1 MVSSRQACSRVWPR
15 KQLMGQKTK
24 RWMQRKVLLVVAAVA
39 EAMAV
44 VVAQLLLLRLLQLQ
58 LLREVVAV
66 EVEAMADKTLLPS
79 T

>member
-1 MVSSRQACSRVWPR
+1 
-15 KQLMGQKTK
+15 MGQKTK

-44 VVAQLLLLRLLQLQ
+44 VVAQLLLLQLLQ
-58 LLREVVAV
+58 LLREVVAVEV

>member
-24 RWMQRKVLLVVAAVA
+24 RWMQRKVQLVVAA

-44 VVAQLLLLRLLQLQ
+44 VVAQLLLLQLLQ